1 MVTGWVMDKKI
12 LLQFSLAKEQ
22 VDRIEK
28 GPNIGN
34 DDGNDANDRD
44 NDGEGSDVEQEVEE

>member
-1 MVTGWVMDKKI
+1 MDKKI

-22 VDRIEK
+22 IDRIEK

-34 DDGNDANDRD
+34 DDGNDANDGD
-44 NDGEGSDVEQEVEE
+44 SDGEGSDVEQEVEE